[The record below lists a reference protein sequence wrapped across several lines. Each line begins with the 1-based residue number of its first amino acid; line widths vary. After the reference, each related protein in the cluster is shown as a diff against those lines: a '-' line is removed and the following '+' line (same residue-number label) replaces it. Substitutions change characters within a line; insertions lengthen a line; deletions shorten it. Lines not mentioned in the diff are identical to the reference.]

1 MADMAA
7 ISAALTS
14 VKAAMELAKLL
25 RGADLS
31 LEKAEGKM
39 KLAELMEALADARTE
54 LAQVQDLA
62 LEQERRIKELEQAA
76 ETRGRVKYQAPYYWL
91 LEGERKDGPFC
102 QQCYDKLGRL
112 IRLQDLEDGVWGCMT
127 CKNNYS
133 RRGYRP
139 RQDVVDDMEF

>member
-39 KLAELMEALADARTE
+39 KLAELMEALASARTE
-54 LAQVQDLA
+54 LAQV
-62 LEQERRIKELEQAA
+62 
-76 ETRGRVKYQAPYYWL
+76 
-91 LEGERKDGPFC
+91 
-102 QQCYDKLGRL
+102 
-112 IRLQDLEDGVWGCMT
+112 
-127 CKNNYS
+127 
-133 RRGYRP
+133 
-139 RQDVVDDMEF
+139 